1 MADGTVEYLIRL
13 TDRTKTGTRSAVA
26 GSQKLENQTKQT
38 SRAVDKLGD
47 ESAQT
52 GRQLT
57 TMGRK
62 SKTAGGGLR
71 GMATGLRGAMGAV
84 SGLTAGVG
92 GLVAGLGATALV
104 GAVTAAGRAL
114 HQMGQEVAD
123 LRNDITDA
131 STRSGIATDTLEG
144 LRLAAEGSGLQFS
157 ALTMSLDQFG
167 RRMVAAQEGGN
178 AAARAFAELGV
189 SVEDDL
195 TGALRD
201 GDAVLRETLAALNA
215 MPATA
220 KRAALANDT
229 LGRSGTKLLQALS
242 GVELER
248 FIDLTREFGVGV
260 GPDAAAAAGEWQRA
274 TAALGIVID
283 GLKAQIIDGLG
294 GGAEVLISFTEE
306 IIEAFAIT
314 SGALEG
320 FATAGAGIVDALISP
335 FTGLLQVIQAVG
347 TAMVALSQGDFSN
360 AGKAAGEALAAAAAA
375 AQAAPGAALTAATGV
390 SGAIS
395 GLTAG
400 VGRGAAEGA
409 IRGTAQSAR
418 FRELIEA
425 QLAASMQAT
434 PDEPI
439 DSDGGGVSDAD
450 EIAAG
455 TNPNDPSDDGKTPS
469 RQIVPTADPRDR
481 SDLAAIAA
489 AAAGGPT
496 LVRGDL
502 GDPVAADQANAAFF
516 ARELAATR
524 ARRLEGAQTGI
535 GVAGQVLSG
544 DAGGAIS
551 SVAGAAGMAGLGVA
565 GAAVSGLQFIGEQG
579 ADGIRDTLDGVK
591 DGLIAAIE
599 ALPEL
604 IGDVLPNFAIS
615 LVQTLIPSLI
625 ENSPAIFRALIIDLP
640 IALAKALTGLPV
652 RLLQGAGDRIS
663 EAVGGSEFLQ
673 NLAGIEAI
681 LTGNREAGVAELTDR
696 GDSGEALGVN
706 TRRSRSTSSARTAT
720 DGQSASAREAD
731 RLASMSTRPRRGRGV
746 VRSNPFDDLARQY
759 DAQYGT
765 YGRASSTTIRPAT

>member
-38 SRAVDKLGD
+38 SRAVDNLGD

-71 GMATGLRGAMGAV
+71 GMATGLRGAMAGV
-84 SGLTAGVG
+84 SGLAAGVG
-92 GLVAGLGATALV
+92 GLATAFGATMLI
-104 GAVTAAGRAL
+104 GAVTASVRAF
-114 HQMGQEVAD
+114 QSFGQEIAD

-131 STRSGIATDTLEG
+131 STRSGIAADTLEG
-144 LRLAAEGSGLQFS
+144 LRLAAEGSGLSFS
-157 ALTMSLDQFG
+157 ALTSSLDQFG
-167 RRMVAAQEGGN
+167 RRVTAAADGGN
-178 AAARAFAELGV
+178 ATADAFEKLKVKVVDVNG
-189 SVEDDL
+189 D
-195 TGALRD
+195 LRD
-201 GDAVLRETLAALNA
+201 GDAVLRDTLAALNGMESGALRSSLA
-215 MPATA
+215 ME
-220 KRAALANDT
+220 T
-229 LGRSGTKLLQALS
+229 LGRSGAKLMQALS
-242 GVELER
+242 GTELES
-248 FIDLTREFGVGV
+248 FVALAKEFGVGV
-260 GPDAAAAAGEWQRA
+260 GPKAAAEAGKWQRA
-274 TAALGIVID
+274 SAELGVVMD
-283 GLKAQIIDGLG
+283 GLKAEIFDMVGGTDALVSVTEAMILG
-294 GGAEVLISFTEE
+294 FEFAKG
-306 IIEAFAIT
+306 AIT
-314 SGALEG
+314 G
-320 FATAGAGIVDALISP
+320 FADGMDSAVDRMIAPFESLVNSITFLLTSLEQIGNGD
-335 FTGLLQVIQAVG
+335 FTGGLFTMQ
-347 TAMVALSQGDFSN
+347 VALDEL
-360 AGKAAGEALAAAAAA
+360 KR
-375 AQAAPGAALTAATGV
+375 AATETPA
-390 SGAIS
+390 AIGS
-395 GLTAG
+395 VLTGGLLEAGLTAG
-400 VGRGAAEGA
+400 FRGAEAADTTG
-409 IRGTAQSAR
+409 RAR
-418 FRELIEA
+418 VERLRELRA
-425 QLAASMQAT
+425 AASTQTT
-434 PDEPI
+434 PDGP
-439 DSDGGGVSDAD
+439 SGGDGGGGGSETTTTA
-450 EIAAG
+450 
-455 TNPNDPSDDGKTPS
+455 
-469 RQIVPTADPRDR
+469 ADPRSR

-496 LVRGDL
+496 LVGGDL

-516 ARELAATR
+516 ARELEATR
-524 ARRLEGAQTGI
+524 AERLEGAQTGI

-591 DGLIAAIE
+591 DGLIAALE

-652 RLLQGAGDRIS
+652 RLLQGAGDRVTK
-663 EAVGGSEFLQ
+663 AVEGSEFLQ
-673 NLAGIEAI
+673 NLAGIDAI
-681 LTGNREAGVAELTDR
+681 LTGNVDAGVAELTDK

>member
-38 SRAVDKLGD
+38 TRSVDKLGD

-71 GMATGLRGAMGAV
+71 GMATSLRGAMAGV
-84 SGLTAGVG
+84 SGLAAGVG

-178 AAARAFAELGV
+178 AAARAFADLGV

-283 GLKAQIIDGLG
+283 GIKGKIIDSLG
-294 GGAEVLISFTEE
+294 GGAEVLIVFGEE
-306 IIEAFAIT
+306 VIEAFAIT
-314 SGALEG
+314 SGALQG
-320 FATAGAGIVDALISP
+320 FATASGGIVDALISP
-335 FTGLLQVIQAVG
+335 FTSLLEVIQAVG

-375 AQAAPGAALTAATGV
+375 AKAAPGAALTATTGV

-409 IRGTAQSAR
+409 IQGVADSKR

-425 QLAASMQAT
+425 QLAASVQTTAEG
-434 PDEPI
+434 PSGGDG
-439 DSDGGGVSDAD
+439 DGGGSETTATAAD
-450 EIAAG
+450 
-455 TNPNDPSDDGKTPS
+455 TRS
-469 RQIVPTADPRDR
+469 R

-496 LVRGDL
+496 LVGGDL

-524 ARRLEGAQTGI
+524 AGRLERAQTGI

-591 DGLIAAIE
+591 DGLIAALE

-604 IGDVLPNFAIS
+604 IGDVLPQFAIS

-652 RLLQGAGDRIS
+652 RLLQGAGDRVA
-663 EAVGGSEFLQ
+663 EAVKGSEFLQ
-673 NLAGIEAI
+673 NLAAVGAI
-681 LTGNREAGVAELTDR
+681 ATGDVDAGVAELTDR
-696 GDSGEALGVN
+696 GDSGEALGVS

-720 DGQSASAREAD
+720 DGQAASAREAD

>member
-38 SRAVDKLGD
+38 SRAVDNLGD

-52 GRQLT
+52 SRQLT

-84 SGLTAGVG
+84 SGLAAGVG

-178 AAARAFAELGV
+178 AAARAFADLGV

-248 FIDLTREFGVGV
+248 FIELTNEFGVGV

-283 GLKAQIIDGLG
+283 GIKGKIIDSLG

-320 FATAGAGIVDALISP
+320 FATAGANIVDALISP
-335 FTGLLQVIQAVG
+335 FTSLLEVIQAVG
-347 TAMVALSQGDFSN
+347 TAMVELSQGNFSN
-360 AGKAAGEALAAAAAA
+360 AGEAAKEALDAAKAAAAAA
-375 AQAAPGAALTAATGV
+375 PAAALTASEGV

-395 GLTAG
+395 GLAAG
-400 VGRGAAEGA
+400 VGRGATEGA
-409 IRGTAQSAR
+409 IQGAADSKR
-418 FRELIEA
+418 FRELIESTLVPAA
-425 QLAASMQAT
+425 QST
-434 PDEPI
+434 PD
-439 DSDGGGVSDAD
+439 SGGGGGGGGS
-450 EIAAG
+450 E
-455 TNPNDPSDDGKTPS
+455 TTT
-469 RQIVPTADPRDR
+469 TAVDSRDR

-496 LVRGDL
+496 LVGGDL

-591 DGLIAAIE
+591 DGLIAALE

-604 IGDVLPNFAIS
+604 IGDVLPQFAIS

-652 RLLQGAGDRIS
+652 RLLQGAGDRVTRAI
-663 EAVGGSEFLQ
+663 EGSEFLQ

-681 LTGNREAGVAELTDR
+681 LSGDRSAGVAELTDR

-720 DGQSASAREAD
+720 DGQAASAREAD

>member
-57 TMGRK
+57 TMGRR

-131 STRSGIATDTLEG
+131 ATRSGIAADTLEG

-274 TAALGIVID
+274 TAALGTVID

-294 GGAEVLISFTEE
+294 GGAEVLIVFTEQ

-320 FATAGAGIVDALISP
+320 FATAGGNIVDALISP
-335 FTGLLQVIQAVG
+335 FTSLLEIIQAVG
-347 TAMVALSQGDFSN
+347 TAMVELSQGNFSN
-360 AGKAAGEALAAAAAA
+360 AGEAAKEALDAAKAAAAAA
-375 AQAAPGAALTAATGV
+375 PEAAATAAAGV

-395 GLTAG
+395 GLAAG
-400 VGRGAAEGA
+400 VGSGAAEGA
-409 IRGTAQSAR
+409 IQGAADSKR

-425 QLAASMQAT
+425 QLAASMQTT
-434 PDEPI
+434 PDGP
-439 DSDGGGVSDAD
+439 SGGDG
-450 EIAAG
+450 
-455 TNPNDPSDDGKTPS
+455 DGDGSETTT
-469 RQIVPTADPRDR
+469 TAVDPRDR

-496 LVRGDL
+496 LVGGDL

-544 DAGGAIS
+544 DVGGAIS
-551 SVAGAAGMAGLGVA
+551 SVAGARGMAGLGVA
-565 GAAVSGLQFIGEQG
+565 GSAFGALSSIGQLGIGEG
-579 ADGIRDTLDGVK
+579 PGGSNISVAKSIEKKLDGVK

-604 IGDVLPNFAIS
+604 IGDVLPQFAIS
-615 LVQTLIPSLI
+615 LVQTLIPALI
-625 ENSPAIFRALIIDLP
+625 DNSPAIFRALLVDLP
-640 IALAKALTGLPV
+640 IAIG
-652 RLLQGAGDRIS
+652 
-663 EAVGGSEFLQ
+663 
-673 NLAGIEAI
+673 EAI
-681 LTGNREAGVAELTDR
+681 LQ
-696 GDSGEALGVN
+696 ALGILEGDDGDRVGILGRLTQSLSDSLAEGLESIGVDQSL
-706 TRRSRSTSSARTAT
+706 TRSADRRDAAGRPINSARTAT
-720 DGQSASAREAD
+720 DGQAASAREAD